1 MMNMKGHATS
11 TAVHPHTIEDVYE
24 EVTALR
30 ELVERLVQ
38 PAAPE
43 REWLSIEEAATLL
56 CRSPQAVRARCRSR
70 KIGAKIA
77 GKWRIPRD
85 QLFSQN

>member
-1 MMNMKGHATS
+1 MSRHVAS
-11 TAVHPHTIEDVYE
+11 TTYRQRTIDEVYDA
-24 EVTALR
+24 VTALT

-38 PAAPE
+38 PAARA
-43 REWLSIEEAATLL
+43 REWLSVEEAAALL
-56 CRSPQAVRARCRSR
+56 CRSPQAVRARCRTR